1 MRTFFLASEVTGID
15 MTPIHFSGLISPR
28 QTIMAR
34 TFIVDE
40 VINDQANE

>member
-1 MRTFFLASEVTGID
+1 MRTFFLASETTGID
-15 MTPIHFSGLISPR
+15 MAPTHISGLVSPR
-28 QTIMAR
+28 QTRMAR